1 MIIAEYLNRIWI
13 QESIESLNIGF
24 NYLVSKGIPYIEA
37 TEYFLKNYG
46 IAITCATYRS
56 TDDAGVKL
64 QLNLKDREID
74 ARTLYAIS
82 STAVFGSESSWDE
95 ETGCEYTYSYILL
108 DMDQT
113 IEQL

>member
-13 QESIESLNIGF
+13 QESIESLNTEF
-24 NYLVSKGIPYIEA
+24 NYLVSRGIPYIEA

-46 IAITCATYRS
+46 IAIICATYKS
-56 TDDAGVKL
+56 TDEGVKL

-82 STAVFGSESSWDE
+82 STAIFGSESSWE
-95 ETGCEYTYSYILL
+95 EESGCEYTYSYILL
-108 DMDQT
+108 DINQT
-113 IEQL
+113 VEKL